1 MKNILLVFLAF
12 LLVLV
17 MFCQKGPEDKA
28 QVEVIDGVTCIHNPE
43 TPLYPDRTVLFE
55 EELSIGG
62 EDESGNIILY
72 QPSRYAVDGFG
83 NIFISDRQESVI
95 KKFDLD
101 GRYLNTI
108 GAKGEGPGEF
118 QNITAISILPGR
130 RLIVLDWRARR
141 TSIFSADGEYES
153 SYKWRNSHFDINLVT
168 ESTYT
173 IDERVYGEETL
184 LYVKTYDF
192 AGNELLS
199 FGKFT
204 PASFKSFTQGGNSF
218 SISIPYPPQSTFAGD
233 STRQLLY
240 HCLND
245 SYLIEV
251 YDREGKKIRVI
262 DRPYEPPPF
271 TAKDADEY
279 IESFDENPESPF
291 AKMARDVE
299 MPNVK
304 TVTERMLVDEEGRLW
319 VETNEEQE
327 RDDRTYIAYDVFN
340 SEGYYEARIWSDIRP
355 GLFANGK
362 MYHLKTNEDTGY
374 RSLKCFRII
383 WNDMSD

>member
-1 MKNILLVFLAF
+1 MTSWSTLEKGRMRLILTGDIFSEALHYKEKLTMKNILLVFLAF

-173 IDERVYGEETL
+173 IDERVYKVIMKLESGATS
-184 LYVKTYDF
+184 
-192 AGNELLS
+192 G
-199 FGKFT
+199 
-204 PASFKSFTQGGNSF
+204 PASLPT
-218 SISIPYPPQSTFAGD
+218 
-233 STRQLLY
+233 
-240 HCLND
+240 
-245 SYLIEV
+245 
-251 YDREGKKIRVI
+251 EGC
-262 DRPYEPPPF
+262 
-271 TAKDADEY
+271 T
-279 IESFDENPESPF
+279 
-291 AKMARDVE
+291 
-299 MPNVK
+299 
-304 TVTERMLVDEEGRLW
+304 T
-319 VETNEEQE
+319 
-327 RDDRTYIAYDVFN
+327 
-340 SEGYYEARIWSDIRP
+340 
-355 GLFANGK
+355 
-362 MYHLKTNEDTGY
+362 
-374 RSLKCFRII
+374 
-383 WNDMSD
+383 